1 MEVYILRAL
10 YLIPILFLFG
20 CVSENEHNAVLQE
33 NEELKQEIIEKK
45 ELITELKKENKS
57 LESELEITKMLLEKC
72 NDQIY
77 GDAYVLTRS
86 GTSGYIRL
94 EGYAE
99 AVEYL
104 KDCCY

>member
-1 MEVYILRAL
+1 ML
-10 YLIPILFLFG
+10 ILFFG
-20 CVSENEHNAVLQE
+20 CVPEYEHNAVLQE
-33 NEELKQEIIEKK
+33 NKELKQELIKK
-45 ELITELKKENKS
+45 DELITELKEEIKS
-57 LESELEITKMLLEKC
+57 LESELETTKILLEEC